1 MKAERISDLLK
12 MSPFA
17 FASHQIIVDESG
29 LPVDYRYL
37 EVNSAFEQITGL
49 KADDIIGKTVR
60 EVLPGIENS
69 EFDWIETYGSVALN
83 GELKDFEQFSE
94 LLHKW
99 YQVHVFSQ
107 EKGFFTTLFTD
118 ITQRKVMEDHLKA
131 KEANF
136 STLFNSMLDMI
147 IVTSKDGKII
157 HANQA
162 TFSKLGYSLEE
173 LIEKGIPGIDSIE
186 SKEESK
192 KIFDPMLNGERDR
205 CLQSVQKKDGTL
217 IPVESTIFY
226 GKWNGEDCVF
236 AILKDLTDERK
247 ASQRFELLFRN
258 NPALTSLYSY
268 PDGKIID
275 VNNAFLNTLGY
286 KRDEVIGKSLLE
298 LRLFYQIE
306 TLNFILDQLNTNK
319 QVKNVE
325 MTVRDGL
332 GNIRK
337 GLLTAEILEVG
348 ERKYFLASL
357 LDITEQYAH
366 QDTLYLLV
374 DMAKSFIKMPIEKVN
389 KEIQKALGKIGDF
402 VGADRSYVF
411 MYDLK
416 NKTLTNT
423 FEWCARGVFPAI
435 DTMQK
440 IPASYMPQVLENH
453 RNKKAFFIYD
463 VGSLPDNE
471 AKKILQDQKIKSVL
485 TVPIWTSK
493 ELIGFVGLDFVRNL
507 HQYSE
512 RENLLLTIFAELMV
526 NLQYQIQIRK
536 LLEREKEKAEKA
548 NKTKSEFLANMS
560 HEIRTP
566 LNGVIGFTDLLLKTK
581 LSSVQEEYAQSANTS
596 GKALLGIIND
606 ILDFSKIEA
615 GKLELELLETDIFQ
629 LLNQTI
635 DIIKYH
641 ASAKQLE
648 LLFSFPPDTPR
659 MAFVDPVRLKQ
670 ILTNLLSN
678 AVKFSEKGEV
688 ELKMEFSKLDSEK
701 GRYTF
706 YVRDTGIG
714 ITKSQQS
721 RLFNAF
727 TQADSSTTR
736 KYGGTGLGL
745 TISNL
750 LARKMGSGIE
760 LQSKLGE
767 GSTFSFSLETKFRHD
782 HETHEQAKGELPVKN
797 VLIVD
802 DNASNRKILTDN
814 FKYWGVNSSEC
825 DNGLS
830 ALRLLEEQVFDLLLI
845 DYHMPY
851 VDGFAVIQ
859 MIREKMMVLPETM
872 PLILLHSSSDDQLLR
887 DKCKD
892 LGVRYH
898 MVKPINADVLYE
910 KIMSIFDKGIPSE
923 TVPSDEKAKEKASEK
938 DPALTAVD
946 NPVILIAEDIPMNM
960 MLIKSYIGT
969 IMPGAQVR
977 EAVNGLQVLETIKK
991 EHLDLIL
998 MDVQMPQ
1005 MDGLEATRKI
1015 REWES
1020 KYPSLLPVPIIAL
1033 TAGASKE
1040 EQQAALR
1047 SGMDDFLSKPILRED
1062 LESYMAKYL
1071 ARFNNSKD
1079 HFNYVDF
1086 LDAMGGDTEMVK
1098 KMLMV
1103 SISDMKEKLNDFEL
1117 AINKGDVRQIV
1128 ALAHYIKGG
1137 ALTAR
1142 YKSMGTMAA
1151 RMEMMA
1157 KEGILDTMESNI
1169 KALKNEWQKVLHEI
1183 ERHI

>member
-566 LNGVIGFTDLLLKTK
+566 LNCIVG
-581 LSSVQEEYAQSANTS
+581 SAEQILS
-596 GKALLGIIND
+596 GKDWAVAEKMAHGILRESDYLLQILMDVLDQSRMEEGRLRLETRPFD
-606 ILDFSKIEA
+606 FLDFLEGIKTSAGMVAGEA
-615 GKLELELLETDIFQ
+615 GINF
-629 LLNQTI
+629 
-635 DIIKYH
+635 
-641 ASAKQLE
+641 
-648 LLFSFPPDTPR
+648 R
-659 MAFVDPVRLKQ
+659 MDVAPGMERYLIADPMRLRQ
-670 ILTNLLSN
+670 ILMNLISN
-678 AVKFSEKGEV
+678 AVKFTPRGEV
-688 ELKMEFSKLDSEK
+688 RLEVKAVERTEQEIRLSLI
-701 GRYTF
+701 
-706 YVRDTGIG
+706 VADTGIG
-714 ITKSQQS
+714 IPKDKQHLIFQRFIQLDSGTKRRYSGIGLGTRITKSFVDLMGGS
-721 RLFNAF
+721 IRFN
-727 TQADSSTTR
+727 SEEG
-736 KYGGTGLGL
+736 K
-745 TISNL
+745 
-750 LARKMGSGIE
+750 
-760 LQSKLGE
+760 
-767 GSTFSFSLETKFRHD
+767 GSTFFV
-782 HETHEQAKGELPVKN
+782 ELPFLICRDAAAIA
-797 VLIVD
+797 VLEAGKYKFSPDKIDLENNGKSAVILVVEDYEENLNIVRMHLEAGGYTVVAA
-802 DNASNRKILTDN
+802 N
-814 FKYWGVNSSEC
+814 
-825 DNGLS
+825 NGPQAV
-830 ALRLLEEQVFDLLLI
+830 ALCKEKQFDLI
-845 DYHMPY
+845 
-851 VDGFAVIQ
+851 I
-859 MIREKMMVLPETM
+859 
-872 PLILLHSSSDDQLLR
+872 
-887 DKCKD
+887 
-892 LGVRYH
+892 
-898 MVKPINADVLYE
+898 
-910 KIMSIFDKGIPSE
+910 
-923 TVPSDEKAKEKASEK
+923 
-938 DPALTAVD
+938 
-946 NPVILIAEDIPMNM
+946 
-960 MLIKSYIGT
+960 
-969 IMPGAQVR
+969 
-977 EAVNGLQVLETIKK
+977 
-991 EHLDLIL
+991 
-998 MDVQMPQ
+998 MDVQMPE
-1005 MDGLEATRKI
+1005 MDGFEATRLIHQDPSLCQKVPVLGLTAYADMATRQQCLESGMRAVLTKPVRRAVILTEVYRLLNYGSLPEPSENNSWESAAVESNDKVLDYDQALTEFSGNRDLLLGALKQFGDHVQKQIVQMRQAVEAVDRQTLRREAHKI
-1015 REWES
+1015 RG
-1020 KYPSLLPVPIIAL
+1020 AAANL
-1033 TAGASKE
+1033 TAKALAAEAKQLEESAYTAAPQELKE
-1040 EQQAALR
+1040 I
-1047 SGMDDFLSKPILRED
+1047 F
-1062 LESYMAKYL
+1062 
-1071 ARFNNSKD
+1071 ARFVAEFERLKV
-1079 HFNYVDF
+1079 Y
-1086 LDAMGGDTEMVK
+1086 L
-1098 KMLMV
+1098 
-1103 SISDMKEKLNDFEL
+1103 EKL
-1117 AINKGDVRQIV
+1117 
-1128 ALAHYIKGG
+1128 
-1137 ALTAR
+1137 
-1142 YKSMGTMAA
+1142 
-1151 RMEMMA
+1151 
-1157 KEGILDTMESNI
+1157 
-1169 KALKNEWQKVLHEI
+1169 
-1183 ERHI
+1183 